1 MLKKFAFSVA
11 LAVVVT
17 PSLSFAYDAKKPF
30 TVKSEVVSKGG
41 GSGSLFSVGSKEWK
55 VRKGQTLYGVLSD
68 WGKGEGWDVVWDTEY
83 NYIIRASGS
92 VRGRNIDSAIKN
104 LISSMGDISPKVFI
118 KVYQANKVILVTSS
132 SGI

>member
-1 MLKKFAFSVA
+1 MA
-11 LAVVVT
+11 LAIVIT
-17 PSLSFAYDAKKPF
+17 PSFSFAYDTNKPF
-30 TVKSEVVSKGG
+30 TVKSEVVSKGS
-41 GSGSLFSVGSKEWK
+41 GSRSLFSGKEWR

-68 WGKGEGWDVVWDTEY
+68 WGKEEGWDVVWDTEY

-92 VRGRNIDSAIKN
+92 VGGRNIDSAIKN

>member
-1 MLKKFAFSVA
+1 MLKKIVFSMA
-11 LAVVVT
+11 LAIVIT
-17 PSLSFAYDAKKPF
+17 PSFSFAYDTNKPF
-30 TVKSEVVSKGG
+30 TVKSEVVSKGS
-41 GSGSLFSVGSKEWK
+41 GSRSLFSGKEWR

-68 WGKGEGWDVVWDTEY
+68 WGKEEGWDVVWDTEY

>member
-1 MLKKFAFSVA
+1 MLKKIVFSMA
-11 LAVVVT
+11 LAIVIT
-17 PSLSFAYDAKKPF
+17 PSFSFAYDTNKPF
-30 TVKSEVVSKGG
+30 TVKSEVVSKGS
-41 GSGSLFSVGSKEWK
+41 GSRSLFSGKEWR

-68 WGKGEGWDVVWDTEY
+68 WGKEEGWDVVWDTEY

-92 VRGRNIDSAIKN
+92 VGGRNIDSAIKN